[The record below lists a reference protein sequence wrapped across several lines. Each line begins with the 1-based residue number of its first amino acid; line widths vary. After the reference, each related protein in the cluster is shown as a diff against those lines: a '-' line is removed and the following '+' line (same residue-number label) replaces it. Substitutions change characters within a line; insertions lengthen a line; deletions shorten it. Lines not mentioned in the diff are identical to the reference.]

1 MSEVKEYVDNSI
13 KLADIR
19 VNLCDKQFEG
29 VYEGKR
35 FHHADVDQVLKRAKE
50 LGVDKIIAH
59 SMDIRELQTTQEL
72 AARYKDSGIEITFS
86 LGVHPYGDRS
96 FFKDHDPDDYI
107 YMLREVLNL
116 NRGKFVAL
124 GDCGLDYSSSS
135 VPMESQL
142 IYLKKQVLLAKEYD
156 LPILFYEP
164 GNNRGLI
171 DFLKR
176 NQIHLQ
182 KGVITSFTGTLEE
195 ACDYLSLDLYIGLDA
210 YSFKTEENISV
221 IRDLPLDRIVIGTE
235 SPYHEIRPDLRG
247 YRYLLKSLV
256 KYEGIHPTNSFIIKR
271 RERFVQG
278 CMVKSRNEP
287 CCLL

>member
-1 MSEVKEYVDNSI
+1 
-13 KLADIR
+13 
-19 VNLCDKQFEG
+19 
-29 VYEGKR
+29 
-35 FHHADVDQVLKRAKE
+35 
-50 LGVDKIIAH
+50 
-59 SMDIRELQTTQEL
+59 
-72 AARYKDSGIEITFS
+72 
-86 LGVHPYGDRS
+86 
-96 FFKDHDPDDYI
+96 
-107 YMLREVLNL
+107 MLREVLNL

-164 GNNRGLI
+164 GNNRDLI

-221 IRDLPLDRIVIGTE
+221 IRDLPLDRIVIGTD